1 MTSEQV
7 TEEIAWEVKQV
18 LDKKINPVT
27 GNVEYLL
34 QWKNWDGSPTWEPE
48 DNCECTFLIRKFEKE
63 LKARESSNL
72 SQTPSKQQSQSQST
86 TPRARGRRSTV
97 KRRRNVLRSSSSSS
111 SPGGFRASSQ
121 PPSRSQQPTHS
132 QSLAVRRSTRVK
144 EVADRNIVD
153 LTLDSTSSSS
163 STSGGSSTS
172 DNDKDTNEAIQTVD
186 EAPAIEWY
194 DTDGPRAKSP
204 PPQQVCDSSCSDID
218 TDKIKERKLRL
229 KEIVGAING
238 EPVQLIVKWHG
249 VRDLERVPLKVLR
262 NFYCQEIL
270 DFLIK
275 KIKWT

>member
-1 MTSEQV
+1 MTSEQAV
-7 TEEIAWEVKQV
+7 EEVAWEVKQV

-34 QWKNWDGSPTWEPE
+34 QWKNWEGSPTWEPE

-72 SQTPSKQQSQSQST
+72 SSQTPNKQQSQPSNS
-86 TPRARGRRSTV
+86 RAHGSRSTV

-111 SPGGFRASSQ
+111 PGGNRASSQ
-121 PPSRSQQPTHS
+121 PPSRSQPTNS
-132 QSLAVRRSTRVK
+132 QALAVRRSERVK
-144 EVADRNIVD
+144 EVSDRNIVD
-153 LTLDSTSSSS
+153 LTIDTTSTSSGSSKSS
-163 STSGGSSTS
+163 SSGT
-172 DNDKDTNEAIQTVD
+172 DTDKGDDDNEAIQVVED
-186 EAPAIEWY
+186 KPAIEWF

-204 PPQQVCDSSCSDID
+204 PPQQACDSSCSDID
-218 TDKIKERKLRL
+218 NDKIKERKLRL

-249 VRDLERVPLKVLR
+249 VRDLERVPLKILR